1 MCEAIEAEIEQ
12 LDEFGPYTFGRVFG
26 LVCRCEEAGFTD
38 HLLRETLETLLD
50 RFPAR
55 ELSLLL
61 NPRAH
66 LKDKETWAIWQK
78 VMGDWVPSSC
88 DDGNFDDAQR
98 EVLARHGDLPSFIK
112 NAMLNQRQRRA
123 ILDAIL
129 RPRAGRD
136 ASPTRAKS

>member
-1 MCEAIEAEIEQ
+1 
-12 LDEFGPYTFGRVFG
+12 
-26 LVCRCEEAGFTD
+26 
-38 HLLRETLETLLD
+38 
-50 RFPAR
+50 
-55 ELSLLL
+55 
-61 NPRAH
+61 
-66 LKDKETWAIWQK
+66 
-78 VMGDWVPSSC
+78 MGDWVPSSC
-88 DDGNFDDAQR
+88 DDGNFDDAHR